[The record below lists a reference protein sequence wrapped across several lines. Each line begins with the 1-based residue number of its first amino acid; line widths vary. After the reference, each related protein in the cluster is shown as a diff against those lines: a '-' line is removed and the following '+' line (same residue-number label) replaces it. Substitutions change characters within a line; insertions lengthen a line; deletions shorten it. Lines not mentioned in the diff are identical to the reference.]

1 MKVPMRVEL
10 IRRMDRALTEG
21 RGGFTTRA
29 DFISWAVEQL
39 LDEMS
44 YEEAPPEPMA
54 LRRAAKEVFDD
65 RERAVPAR
73 DSGAVAIASP
83 RPALLPRALASQL
96 DFDAHSAQLR
106 GLEDT
111 ALPAVTRGAVAE
123 DGVGQ
128 VDDDLLLGL
137 HNRDYPSFWAAN
149 RLATYTRDEPIAW
162 LEYLERATAEAWEFA
177 SQLQELE
184 RAGRGRRLLSL
195 FPANP
200 NKRQSSERGFQS
212 FAIGTVS
219 RLHDGSSIPVA
230 GPLFAWRVC
239 QLLRPP
245 EKPRVGLTTEG
256 WDLLKGLEGISLE
269 MPHDPDLALVFFGHL
284 RRHAPG
290 DWRGFRHVLHVVSES
305 PDREA
310 LVAQFAAV
318 SPSRTPATVSSVAQ
332 GYIARGREWGLIE
345 PKQVDGRYWL
355 TEFGRHQADELET

>member
-54 LRRAAKEVFDD
+54 LRIAAERAFDD
-65 RERAVPAR
+65 RAPTSSAKGSRAAAGPPL
-73 DSGAVAIASP
+73 SNAS
-83 RPALLPRALASQL
+83 RALASQL
-96 DFDAHSAQLR
+96 DFDAASVPLR
-106 GLEDT
+106 SLEEAT
-111 ALPAVTRGAVAE
+111 ALPPETRGAVAE
-123 DGVGQ
+123 DGIGQ
-128 VDDDLLLGL
+128 VEDGLLLGL
-137 HNRDYPSFWAAN
+137 HNRDYPSLWAAH
-149 RLATYTRDEPIAW
+149 RLAAYTRDEPIAW
-162 LEYLERATAEAWEFA
+162 GEFLERATGEAWEFA
-177 SQLQELE
+177 SHLQQLE

-200 NKRQSSERGFQS
+200 DKRQSAERGFQS

-219 RLHDGSSIPVA
+219 RPHNGSAIPVA

-239 QLLRPP
+239 QLVRPV
-245 EKPRVGLTTEG
+245 EKPQVGLTSEG
-256 WDLLKGLEGISLE
+256 WDLLEALGGISLE
-269 MPHDPDLALVFFGHL
+269 MPHDSDLALVFFGHL

-290 DWRGFRHVLHVVSES
+290 DWRGFRQVLHVVSES

-318 SPSRTPATVSSVAQ
+318 SPSRTPSTVSSVAQ

-355 TEFGRHQADELET
+355 TEFGRHQAEELAT